1 MKLDPDFLFFDD
13 PLTWRRT
20 INSEEFNTDMS
31 VFDFMK
37 LYESKKIK
45 TKIKVTTFPGM
56 LSQEDLNNLLNS

>member
-20 INSEEFNTDMS
+20 INSEEFDTTMS
-31 VFDFMK
+31 VSDFMK

-45 TKIKVTTFPGM
+45 TKINIPPKK
-56 LSQEDLNNLLNS
+56 L